1 MANDSSHNGNIFFS
15 KFGHISGG
23 ILLILHIEIF
33 SLHYISMFNLI
44 ERRFLTCVT
53 SGAEAVPKLPH
64 EDARTFAHGLRKT
77 PARLRS
83 AARVDL

>member
-1 MANDSSHNGNIFFS
+1 
-15 KFGHISGG
+15 
-23 ILLILHIEIF
+23 
-33 SLHYISMFNLI
+33 MFNLI